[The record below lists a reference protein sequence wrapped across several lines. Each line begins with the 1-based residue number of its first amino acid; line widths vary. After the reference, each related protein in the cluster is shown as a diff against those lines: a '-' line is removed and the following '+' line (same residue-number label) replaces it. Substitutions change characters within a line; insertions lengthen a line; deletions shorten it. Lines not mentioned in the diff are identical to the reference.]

1 MNNVPIPNNITVTEV
16 PESVGKNKR
25 IEWLSYKLKNFC
37 VLPWLNLNTNPN
49 GFIKLCCNIQL
60 DHFVQNV
67 DEPFNLGYDDIDTLW
82 NSPYMDNVRYRHRTN
97 LGAEDCV
104 ECYKS
109 DRTLGHSPRMGQN
122 VLWFEKKDGDSDLS
136 NFLNKIT
143 YKDPFTQLDQLP
155 LSLELRLGN
164 QCNLQCISCWG
175 MSSSLVQSE
184 RLDILDK
191 GLLKEYNLEK
201 IDKKWKEE
209 TDIVINSKLTEW
221 YETDMFYENFRKMAP
236 KLKRLYTTG
245 GEPTVIKANYKI
257 LEMLLEA
264 GNKSCSVEFTS
275 NMTTWNNKFYDA
287 LAQFEN
293 VEIQMSIDGVDEIG
307 EYIRYPSN
315 FKIVR
320 ENMFK
325 AVEMAS
331 DNPNWKIKCY
341 TVLQA
346 LNYKHLVPI
355 WELLTEVAAT
365 YQKKIDWWPITLSS
379 PEHLSLS
386 SVPMQERLDYIPEII
401 EQSMRFR
408 DPSKAFSV
416 SSSTVGAITDSLTN
430 MTYNYELN
438 NTFNN
443 YVRFLN
449 DYRKKNDS

>member
-1 MNNVPIPNNITVTEV
+1 
-16 PESVGKNKR
+16 
-25 IEWLSYKLKNFC
+25 
-37 VLPWLNLNTNPN
+37 
-49 GFIKLCCNIQL
+49 
-60 DHFVQNV
+60 
-67 DEPFNLGYDDIDTLW
+67 
-82 NSPYMDNVRYRHRTN
+82 
-97 LGAEDCV
+97 
-104 ECYKS
+104 
-109 DRTLGHSPRMGQN
+109 MGQN

-143 YKDPFTQLDQLP
+143 HKDPFTQLDQLP

-209 TDIVINSKLTEW
+209 TDIVIKSKLTEW